1 MDCIYEGKNIM
12 NVVIYIW
19 FPTKIY
25 NWTVNVVDAVL
36 MVYYQI
42 DLGQNL
48 APILWPQLQW
58 CIL

>member
-25 NWTVNVVDAVL
+25 NWTVNVVDAIL

-48 APILWPQLQW
+48 APIL
-58 CIL
+58 